1 MMATFVY
8 FFVPET
14 MGRSLEE
21 MDDIFGMLSSPY
33 HLLPSLTYTHD
44 VGAPEG
50 MSRAEF
56 ELSQGKTYKPAVRIH

>member
-1 MMATFVY
+1 MASFVY

-14 MGRSLEE
+14 MGRSLED
-21 MDDIFGMLSSPY
+21 MDDIFGKLAIRLILFLY
-33 HLLPSLTYTHD
+33 

-56 ELSQGKTYKPAVRIH
+56 ELSKGKNYKPSVRIH